1 MVTVAEGTQP
11 EVICYNILVDLG
23 LADGVDF
30 TFQSIQF
37 GGRFDKGGLVVD
49 FLFSNPPGLAFAVQ
63 GEYFHYRLRGGTRAT
78 DLMAREE
85 LALEGITL
93 IFIDEEDLLSRATW
107 IVREAL
113 QFRDHSKIARG
124 E

>member
-1 MVTVAEGTQP
+1 
-11 EVICYNILVDLG
+11 
-23 LADGVDF
+23 
-30 TFQSIQF
+30 
-37 GGRFDKGGLVVD
+37 
-49 FLFSNPPGLAFAVQ
+49 
-63 GEYFHYRLRGGTRAT
+63 
-78 DLMAREE
+78 MAREE